1 MKKLFAVLLSLALI
15 ISIAPL
21 SATTARAATSG
32 GSCGKNVTWVLDTA
46 TGVLKISGSGEMES
60 YSTPNDVPWYSKKAS
75 VKTVVIGHG
84 VTSISRCA
92 FSDCANLTSITI
104 PDGVTSIGECAF
116 DACSSLRSVV
126 IPDSVT
132 SIGECAFT
140 DCRNLTN
147 LTIGNGVTVIGSF
160 AFFGCNNLTNLT
172 LGNRVTTIG
181 SYAFFEC
188 RSLISINLPNNK
200 ISVGE
205 FAFYGCSG
213 LSSLTIPNS
222 ETSIGEY
229 AFYACSSLKD
239 VWVYGSKTDVQN
251 LEIGSGN
258 DCFTSATWHY
268 DTCKNNTHTYKT
280 IRTEKATTETDG
292 YILEKCSGCGHEKK
306 TITFF
311 KASSIQLS
319 TTSYTY
325 SGGVKTPSVTVKTS
339 KGETLK
345 KDVDY
350 SVKYASGRKS
360 VGKYAVT
367 VTLKGNYSGTKTL
380 SFTIYPAAPG
390 KISVSQSTGSMKAS
404 WSKVSGVSGYKV
416 YLYKGSKCV
425 SSKTVSYKTTS
436 YTFRKLSSGT
446 TYTVKVK
453 AYKTVSG
460 TNYWSGTKSLETAT
474 RPKTPSI
481 TYLKSGSKSAKIKWS
496 NVSGES
502 GYQVYCATKRNG
514 TYKKAITL
522 KSNDIDTTIKSLTK
536 GKTYYFKVRAYKKTA
551 SGTVYSSYS
560 SVRSVKVK

>member
-1 MKKLFAVLLSLALI
+1 M
-15 ISIAPL
+15 L
-21 SATTARAATSG
+21 SA
-32 GSCGKNVTWVLDTA
+32 
-46 TGVLKISGSGEMES
+46 
-60 YSTPNDVPWYSKKAS
+60 
-75 VKTVVIGHG
+75 
-84 VTSISRCA
+84 
-92 FSDCANLTSITI
+92 
-104 PDGVTSIGECAF
+104 
-116 DACSSLRSVV
+116 
-126 IPDSVT
+126 
-132 SIGECAFT
+132 
-140 DCRNLTN
+140 
-147 LTIGNGVTVIGSF
+147 
-160 AFFGCNNLTNLT
+160 
-172 LGNRVTTIG
+172 
-181 SYAFFEC
+181 
-188 RSLISINLPNNK
+188 
-200 ISVGE
+200 
-205 FAFYGCSG
+205 
-213 LSSLTIPNS
+213 
-222 ETSIGEY
+222 
-229 AFYACSSLKD
+229 
-239 VWVYGSKTDVQN
+239 
-251 LEIGSGN
+251 
-258 DCFTSATWHY
+258 
-268 DTCKNNTHTYKT
+268 
-280 IRTEKATTETDG
+280 
-292 YILEKCSGCGHEKK
+292 
-306 TITFF
+306 FF
-311 KASSIQLS
+311 KASSIKLS